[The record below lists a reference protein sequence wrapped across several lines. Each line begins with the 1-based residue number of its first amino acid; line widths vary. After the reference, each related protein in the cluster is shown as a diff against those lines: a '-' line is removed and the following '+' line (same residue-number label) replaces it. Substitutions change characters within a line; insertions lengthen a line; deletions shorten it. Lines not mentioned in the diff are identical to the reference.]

1 MGEAE
6 PSPFFLEQLP
16 ALRRAAALGPVLD
29 VACGRGRHSLAAAQ
43 AGARVLGLD
52 RSADALEVL
61 AAAAR
66 ERQLPVLAVQ
76 ADLET
81 GTGLPVRSRGC
92 GAVLVFRYLHRPL
105 APALENALR
114 PGGLLLYETFTR
126 SQREFGYGPGNPDF
140 LLLDGELPE
149 LFPGLR
155 IEHHWEGVTGGPRPE
170 ALARLAAR
178 RPG

>member
-1 MGEAE
+1 MGGAE
-6 PSPFFLEQLP
+6 PSPFFAEQLP

-29 VACGRGRHSLAAAQ
+29 VACGRGRHALAAAA

-52 RSADALEVL
+52 RSFEALEEL

-66 ERQLPVLAVQ
+66 ARELPVLPLQV
-76 ADLET
+76 DLET
-81 GTGLPVRSRGC
+81 GDGLPVEPGRC

-105 APALENALR
+105 AQALQASLR

-126 SQREFGYGPGNPDF
+126 SQRDLGHGPRNPDF
-140 LLLDGELPE
+140 LLDPGELPE
-149 LFPGLR
+149 LFSRLR
-155 IEHHWEGVTGGPRPE
+155 IEHHWEGVSAGPPPA